1 MELKNILLVDDD
13 EGVNFLNKYLLND
26 SKVAA
31 SIAVALNGR
40 DALKHIAD
48 SGICPD
54 IIFLDIN
61 MPVMDG
67 FDFLENF
74 KNLSPCFN
82 KSKVY
87 MLTSSLRDSD
97 RAKAA
102 VYECVVDYLEK
113 PLSEEVIKSIFY
125 PTTV

>member
-31 SIAVALNGR
+31 SISTAINGR
-40 DALKHIAD
+40 EALKLVSD

-67 FDFLENF
+67 FEFLENF
-74 KNLSPCFN
+74 REQSPCFSN
-82 KSKVY
+82 SKVY

-97 RAKAA
+97 RARAA
-102 VYECVVDYLEK
+102 MYECVVDYLEK
-113 PLSEEVIKSIFY
+113 PLSEEAIKSIFY
-125 PTTV
+125 PIAT